1 MAISRANIGKE
12 IKMAGKKRVGLKRG
26 GQPKKKKTKDWMGK
40 VTKSIK
46 KRGTKGVCTGSKFG
60 GPTCPP
66 GSKRYALAK
75 VLRAQA
81 AKKSKGKRRA

>member
-1 MAISRANIGKE
+1 MAISRANIGME
-12 IKMAGKKRVGLKRG
+12 IKRPGKKKISLKRG
-26 GQPKKKKTKDWMGK
+26 GQPKNKKPKNWMGK

-66 GSKRYALAK
+66 GSKRYNLAK
-75 VLRAQA
+75 VFKAQG
-81 AKKSKGKRRA
+81 KKSKGKRRA

>member
-1 MAISRANIGKE
+1 MAVQFLTGRAVTKGLS
-12 IKMAGKKRVGLKRG
+12 MASKYF
-26 GQPKKKKTKDWMGK
+26 KKKKTKNWMGK

-66 GSKRYALAK
+66 GSKRYGLAK
-75 VLRAQA
+75 VFRAQA
-81 AKKSKGKRRA
+81 AKKSNGKRRA